1 MSLGVKLSTFAAAL
15 VLAGSAFAIDTG
27 CPDLSAI
34 QAEGITMADL
44 IGNDYYISYSL
55 SNFGTSSNWGFAI
68 GPVQADSDE
77 DALDTSNQI
86 LNNMTTPGFPLEL
99 DRDVLVCLYDTGNP
113 YIYSIAV
120 RDYAISPMKLK
131 QYLQKA
137 HK

>member
-15 VLAGSAFAIDTG
+15 VLAGSAFAIDAG
-27 CPDLSAI
+27 CPDLSAL
-34 QAEGITMADL
+34 QAEGISMADL
-44 IGNDYYISYSL
+44 IGNDYYVGYSIST
-55 SNFGTSSNWGFAI
+55 FGSDANWGFAI

-77 DALDTSNQI
+77 DALDASNQI

-99 DRDVLVCLYDTGNP
+99 DQNVLVCLYDTGNP

-137 HK
+137 HR